1 MKHTITL
8 IPGDGIGP
16 EVSAAVVRII
26 EAAGADI
33 QWETHYAGAQ
43 ALEKFGDTL
52 PKELLESIK
61 RNKVALKGPITTPVG
76 KGFTSVNVGLRKA
89 LDLYANLRPVRALP
103 NVPCRYPELDL
114 VIVRENTESLYAGLE
129 HVVVPGVVESL
140 KIITEKASTRI
151 ARYAFEYARREGRK
165 KVTVAHKA
173 NIMKLSDGLF
183 LDCFRKVAVDYPE
196 IEADDK
202 IVDNACMQL
211 VMRPEQFDIMLL
223 ENLYGDIVSDLCAGL
238 VGGLG
243 LVPGANIGELG
254 AVFEAVHGSAPDIAG
269 QGLANPTALLQSSI
283 LMLRY
288 LNEREIADRVEKA
301 MLKVFTD
308 GKVRTRDIGGAAKTD
323 EFATAIINAMD
334 KASAGAEA

>member
-1 MKHTITL
+1 MHTITL

-16 EVSAAVVRII
+16 EVSAAVVQII
-26 EAAGADI
+26 EATGVDVH
-33 QWETHYAGAQ
+33 WETHYAGAQ
-43 ALEKFGDTL
+43 ALEKFGTTL
-52 PKELLESIK
+52 PQELLESIK
-61 RNKVALKGPITTPVG
+61 RNKVALKGPITTPIG

-114 VIVRENTESLYAGLE
+114 IVVRENTEDLYSGIE
-129 HVVVPGVVESL
+129 HVVVPGVVESI
-140 KIITEKASTRI
+140 KIITEKASTRVS
-151 ARYAFEYARREGRK
+151 RFAFEYARREGRK
-165 KVTVAHKA
+165 KVTAVHKA

-183 LDCFRKVAVDYPE
+183 LECFYNVSKDYAE

-238 VGGLG
+238 IGGLG
-243 LVPGANIGELG
+243 LVPGANIGEQG

-269 QGLANPTALLQSSI
+269 LGIANPTALLQSGI

-288 LNEREIADRVEKA
+288 IGERDAAEKIETA
-301 MLKVFTD
+301 MLKVFAD
-308 GKVRTRDIGGAAKTD
+308 GKVRTRDIGGHAQTV
-323 EFATAIINAMD
+323 EFTEAVI
-334 KASAGAEA
+334 AEF

>member
-1 MKHTITL
+1 MMKHTITL

-16 EVSAAVVRII
+16 EVTSAVVRIV
-26 EAAGADI
+26 EATGVEVE
-33 QWETHYAGAQ
+33 WETHYAGAQ
-43 ALEKFGDTL
+43 ALEHFGTTL
-52 PKELLESIK
+52 PDDLLESIK

-103 NVPCRYPELDL
+103 NVPSRYPELDL
-114 VIVRENTESLYAGLE
+114 VVVRENTEDLYSGIE
-129 HVVVPGVVESL
+129 HVVVPGVVESI
-140 KIITEKASTRI
+140 KIITAKASTRV
-151 ARYAFEYARREGRK
+151 AKFAFEYARREGRK
-165 KVTVAHKA
+165 KVTAVHKA

-183 LDCFRKVAVDYPE
+183 LDCFRDVSKGYPE

-238 VGGLG
+238 IGGLG

-269 QGLANPTALLQSSI
+269 QGIANPTALLQSGI

-288 LNEREIADRVEKA
+288 LEEREAAERVEKA
-301 MLKVFTD
+301 MLQVFRD
-308 GKVRTRDIGGAAKTD
+308 GQVRTRDIGGTAKTT
-323 EFATAIINAMD
+323 EFADAVIAAM
-334 KASAGAEA
+334 

>member
-1 MKHTITL
+1 MTKHTITL

-16 EVSAAVVRII
+16 EVSAAVVQIV
-26 EAAGADI
+26 EASGA
-33 QWETHYAGAQ
+33 QVEWETHYAGAQ

-52 PKELLESIK
+52 PEELLESIK

-103 NVPCRYPELDL
+103 NIPSRYPELDL
-114 VIVRENTESLYAGLE
+114 VVVRENTEDLYSGIE
-129 HVVVPGVVESL
+129 HVVVPGVVESI
-140 KIITEKASTRI
+140 KVITEKASTRI
-151 ARYAFEYARREGRK
+151 ARFAFDYARREGRK
-165 KVTVAHKA
+165 KVTAVHKA

-183 LDCFRKVAVDYPE
+183 LDCFRRVAAGYPE

-238 VGGLG
+238 IGGLG

-269 QGLANPTALLQSSI
+269 QGIANPTALLQSAI
-283 LMLRY
+283 LMLRH
-288 LNEREIADRVEKA
+288 LGEREPADRVETA
-301 MLKVFTD
+301 MLKVFQE
-308 GKVRTRDIGGAAKTD
+308 GKVRTRDIGGESKTA
-323 EFATAIINAMD
+323 EFAEAIIAAMQ
-334 KASAGAEA
+334 A

>member
-16 EVSAAVVRII
+16 EVSSAVVRVI
-26 EAAGADI
+26 EATGVEI
-33 QWETHYAGAQ
+33 KWETHYAGAQ
-43 ALEKFGDTL
+43 AQAKFGTTL
-52 PKELLESIK
+52 PDELLESIR

-76 KGFTSVNVGLRKA
+76 KGFTSVNVGLRKI

-103 NVPCRYPELDL
+103 NVPCRYPELNI
-114 VIVRENTESLYAGLE
+114 VVVRENTEDLYSGIE
-129 HVVVPGVVESL
+129 HVVVPGVVESI

-151 ARYAFEYARREGRK
+151 ARFAFEFARREKRK
-165 KVTVAHKA
+165 KITAVHKA

-183 LDCFRKVAVDYPE
+183 LDCFRNVSKDYPE

-238 VGGLG
+238 IGGLG

-269 QGLANPTALLQSSI
+269 QGIANPTAL
-283 LMLRY
+283 MLSAVQM
-288 LNEREIADRVEKA
+288 LNHIGERDAATRIHDA
-301 MLKVFTD
+301 MLAVFAD
-308 GKVRTRDIGGAAKTD
+308 GKAITRDLGGAAKTA
-323 EFATAIINAMD
+323 EFAHAIIEAM
-334 KASAGAEA
+334 G

>member
-16 EVSAAVVRII
+16 EVAAAVVRII
-26 EAAGADI
+26 EASGVEIA
-33 QWETHYAGAQ
+33 WETHYAGAQ
-43 ALEKFGDTL
+43 ALEKFGNTL
-52 PKELLESIK
+52 PEDLLESIG

-76 KGFTSVNVGLRKA
+76 KGFTSVNVGLRKK

-165 KVTVAHKA
+165 KVTCAHKA

-183 LDCFRKVAVDYPE
+183 LDCFRNVSKDYPE
-196 IEADDK
+196 VEADDK

-238 VGGLG
+238 IGGLG

-269 QGLANPTALLQSSI
+269 QGIANPTALLQSGI
-283 LMLRY
+283 LMLRH
-288 LNEREIADRVEKA
+288 LGERQAADRVECA
-301 MLKVFTD
+301 MLKVYED
-308 GKVRTRDIGGAAKTD
+308 GKVRTRDVGGTSHTD
-323 EFATAIINAMD
+323 EFAQAVISAM
-334 KASAGAEA
+334 E